1 MATAPL
7 TRIRRRARNDGS
19 RPGRQREPDVERGRQ
34 VSRLRGYDKRVEEWL
49 ASLKGEAEQ
58 RSPEVLSALATKAKD
73 VADYLEKMADKARSN
88 RGIDEPGQLA
98 PLDEGARED
107 DPS

>member
-1 MATAPL
+1 MTDLDPAGSESQTS
-7 TRIRRRARNDGS
+7 NDAA
-19 RPGRQREPDVERGRQ
+19 Q

-88 RGIDEPGQLA
+88 RGTDEQGQSAL
-98 PLDEGARED
+98 PNERTGES

>member
-1 MATAPL
+1 MTDLDPA
-7 TRIRRRARNDGS
+7 GS
-19 RPGRQREPDVERGRQ
+19 ESQTSNEAEH

-88 RGIDEPGQLA
+88 RGTDEQGQSA
-98 PLDEGARED
+98 PPNERTGGS

>member
-1 MATAPL
+1 MTDLDPA
-7 TRIRRRARNDGS
+7 GS
-19 RPGRQREPDVERGRQ
+19 ESQTSNEAEQ

-88 RGIDEPGQLA
+88 RGTDEQGQSAL
-98 PLDEGARED
+98 PNERTGES